1 MSSRRTI
8 TLETFD
14 YHLPPGLIAQQPPAN
29 RGSSR
34 LMKLCRQTGLV
45 CHHQFSE
52 LPGLLRPGDLLV
64 VNDTKVIP
72 AKFFCLRETGGL
84 VEGLYLKSDRSGCW
98 EVLLKNARRCKPSQR
113 LTFVSPGMTGDPS
126 QARPSQARPGLEL
139 VENLGSGRWRVSPE
153 PDGEATEIL
162 QQVGQV
168 PLPPYIKR
176 DAGQA
181 QQRADRQ
188 RYQTVYAAR
197 PGAVAAPT
205 AGLHFTADIL
215 AELARMG
222 IETARVTLH
231 VGQGTFE
238 PVKCDDLAS
247 HDMHTERFELS
258 AESAR
263 AISQAKLA
271 GRRVVAVGTTSVRVL
286 ESVAA
291 RHGGQVVPDR
301 GETKLFLY
309 PPSDFH
315 VVDALITNFHL
326 PKSTLLMLIASF
338 CKPGQTGGI
347 ETILNAYAQA
357 IAHEYRFFSYGDA
370 MLIE

>member
-8 TLETFD
+8 KLETFD
-14 YHLPPGLIAQQPPAN
+14 YHLPAGLIAQQPPAH

-34 LMKLCRQTGLV
+34 LMKLCRDTGMV
-45 CHHQFSE
+45 GHHLFSE

-72 AKFFCLRETGGL
+72 AKFSCLRETQGL
-84 VEGLYLKSDRSGCW
+84 VEGLYLKSDKSGCW
-98 EVLLKNARRCKPSQR
+98 EVLLKNARRCKPGQR
-113 LTFVSPGMTGDPS
+113 LTFVSPGMTGDLG
-126 QARPSQARPGLEL
+126 QTGPGLEL

-162 QQVGQV
+162 QRVGQV

-181 QQRADRQ
+181 QQRDDRQ

-215 AELARMG
+215 AELTRMD
-222 IETARVTLH
+222 IETAHVTLH

-247 HDMHTERFELS
+247 HNMHTERFELS
-258 AESAR
+258 AKSAQT
-263 AISQAKLA
+263 ISQARLA
-271 GRRVVAVGTTSVRVL
+271 GRRIVAVGTTSVRVL

-291 RHGGQVVPDR
+291 RHGGQVLPDR

-315 VVDALITNFHL
+315 VVDAMITNFHL
-326 PKSTLLMLIASF
+326 PKSTLLMLVASF